1 MRRSFAARQVGL
13 AMPVPYAKIIVNPVA
28 GGSATGRQWPQ
39 ISQRLR
45 SGGLSFDWEYTSAAG
60 QATELAR
67 AAADNGYGY
76 IIAVGGDGTVNEVAN
91 GILGSPAASST
102 MLGLLSAG
110 TSSDFAHCLGIPE
123 DHDPAC
129 SLLLSGRKKVIDVGF
144 VEYSSA
150 SRPQGRYFLN
160 AANVGFGAAVVDSW
174 KNIPSRSG
182 QPITYALRVA
192 AGLGSLLRYDNREV
206 TLDTE
211 SKVETIRGWA
221 VVVANGRYFADR
233 MLIAPQAKL
242 DDGLLDLLVIGD
254 VSKLEFLRLWPD
266 LYKGSHIVHPKVMM
280 KKVTTATVDSAKG
293 MLVEADGELLGEG
306 PVSFRV
312 VPSAL
317 TVVA

>member
-1 MRRSFAARQVGL
+1 
-13 AMPVPYAKIIVNPVA
+13 MPIPYAKIIVNPMAA
-28 GGSATGRQWPQ
+28 GGAIGRQWPQ
-39 ISQRLR
+39 ISRQLR
-45 SGGLSFDWEYTSAAG
+45 SGGLSFDWEYTGGSG

-67 AAADNGYGY
+67 AAVDNGYGY
-76 IIAVGGDGTVNEVAN
+76 IIAVGGDGTINEVAN
-91 GILGSPAASST
+91 GMLGSPAAGST

-123 DHDPAC
+123 NHDSAC
-129 SLLLSGRKKVIDVGF
+129 SLLLRGRKMVIDVGF
-144 VEYSSA
+144 VEYSNDGRS
-150 SRPQGRYFLN
+150 QGRYFLN
-160 AANVGFGAAVVDSW
+160 SANVGFGAAVVDSW

-192 AGLGSLLRYDNREV
+192 AGLGSLLRYDNRVV
-206 TLDTE
+206 TLDTDR
-211 SKVETIRGWA
+211 KVETIRGWA

-242 DDGLLDLLVIGD
+242 NDGLLDMLVIGD
-254 VSKLEFLRLWPD
+254 ISKLELLRLWPE
-266 LYKGSHIVHPKVMM
+266 LYKGSHVVHPKVMM
-280 KKVTTATVDSAKG
+280 EKVAAVTVESAKG
-293 MLVEADGELLGEG
+293 ILVEADGELLGEG

>member
-1 MRRSFAARQVGL
+1 
-13 AMPVPYAKIIVNPVA
+13 MPTPYAKIIVNPMAA
-28 GGSATGRQWPQ
+28 GGNIGRQWPQ
-39 ISQRLR
+39 INRRLR
-45 SGGLSFDWEYTSAAG
+45 SGGLLFDWEYTSGAG
-60 QATELAR
+60 QAKELAR
-67 AAADNGYGY
+67 AAVDNGYGY

-91 GILGSPAASST
+91 GILGSTTTGNT

-123 DHDPAC
+123 DHSSAC
-129 SLLLSGRKKVIDVGF
+129 SLLLSGRKMVIDVGF
-144 VEYSSA
+144 VEYSSGDQ
-150 SRPQGRYFLN
+150 SQGRYFLN
-160 AANVGFGAAVVDSW
+160 SANVGFGAAVVDSW

-182 QPITYALRVA
+182 QPITYALRVV
-192 AGLGSLLRYDNREV
+192 AGLGSLLRYDNRVV
-206 TLDTE
+206 TLSND

-242 DDGLLDLLVIGD
+242 DDGLLDMLVIGD
-254 VSKLEFLRLWPD
+254 INKLELLRLWPE

-280 KKVTTATVDSAKG
+280 EKVTTVTVESAEG
-293 MLVEADGELLGEG
+293 VLVEADGELLGEG

-312 VPSAL
+312 LPSSL